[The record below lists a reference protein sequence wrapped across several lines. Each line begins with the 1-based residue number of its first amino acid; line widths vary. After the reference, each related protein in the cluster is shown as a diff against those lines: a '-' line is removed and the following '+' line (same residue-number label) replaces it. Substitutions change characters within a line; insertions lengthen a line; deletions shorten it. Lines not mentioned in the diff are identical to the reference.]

1 MPYRFISNRAGAA
14 PYHNGRMREPRSL
27 CCCQLCQMP
36 ATRVRSRNQYYNMC
50 LSQVQQQRTEPEPI
64 PGKPQQFPH
73 RCEPL
78 VAIDPDN
85 GLRFD
90 LMGPTG
96 SALALVRGF

>member
-1 MPYRFISNRAGAA
+1 MVGCAK
-14 PYHNGRMREPRSL
+14 RSL

-96 SALALVRGF
+96 SALALVKKIGKAAVNKLCWSRR